1 MARSV
6 DRSFYKSKAWKITRD
21 SYLAS
26 KGGLCER
33 CLANGEIVPADIV
46 HHKIWLS
53 EENYLDPSISLNW
66 KNLECLCQKCHNNE
80 HFSEKNAQKRWKFDT
95 NGRLSI
101 LP

>member
-1 MARSV
+1 MARSI
-6 DRSFYKSKAWKITRD
+6 DRSFYKSKAWKITRE

-33 CLANGEIVPADIV
+33 CLAKGEIVPADIV

-80 HFSEKNAQKRWKFDT
+80 HFGGKNAQKRWDFDKD
-95 NGRLSI
+95 GRFSI
-101 LP
+101 LS